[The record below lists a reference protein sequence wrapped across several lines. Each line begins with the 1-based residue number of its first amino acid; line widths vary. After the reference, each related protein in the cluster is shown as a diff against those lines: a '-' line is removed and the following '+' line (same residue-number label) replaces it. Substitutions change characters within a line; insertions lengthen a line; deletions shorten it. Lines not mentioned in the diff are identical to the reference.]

1 MSTADRLRF
10 LRVALVLVGLVFL
23 LGVYPLT
30 IVWPAGW
37 AWHHT
42 GQSLYLQMIL
52 GIYATLG
59 VFLLI
64 ASRDPLANRS
74 LIWFTVWSSAVHGA
88 IMAAQAIVY
97 PEHRGHLLGD
107 VPALLI
113 VALVLALL
121 MPPAPGTIQIA
132 AAR

>member
-1 MSTADRLRF
+1 MSTADRLKF
-10 LRVALVLVGLVFL
+10 LRVALVVVGLVFL

-42 GQSLYLQMIL
+42 GQSMYLQMIL

-59 VFLLI
+59 VFLLV

-113 VALVLALL
+113 VAVVLALL